1 MAMNAKTNFD
11 GKSVEFIVRVVDGRV
26 VIDRNGGNLYG
37 RGGKLGVTWKV
48 SDADG
53 EAGLRFSLAFRE
65 FTGPEDEDA
74 AAPASPMHENAPDVT
89 NVKAYSDVL
98 RRLPAGFTQFACKY
112 TVTVNR
118 PGVAPLDPVIIVDR

>member
-1 MAMNAKTNFD
+1 MVMNAKTNFD

-37 RGGKLGVTWKV
+37 RGGNLGVVWKV
-48 SDADG
+48 SEADA

-65 FTGPEDEDA
+65 FAEPQGEGS
-74 AAPASPMHENAPDVT
+74 AAPASPMHENAPDIS
-89 NVKAYSDVL
+89 NVKAYTDVL
-98 RRLPAGFTQFACKY
+98 RKLPPGFTQFACKY